1 MRWKKEEYMLGKRSN
16 GSIFFLDGYILK
28 MRTCEDPYGVRRR
41 SDGIRLL
48 VDADDELVCQQIQ
61 KVSHKEHQVGDH
73 LGDMKCHQH
82 QNINSKSYHCSN
94 SGSGNLHKGFEKVR
108 SLNTINTQKQHSL
121 LVSLFPNEENSEKHR
136 VQVEKSG

>member
-16 GSIFFLDGYILK
+16 GSIFFLGGYILK

-82 QNINSKSYHCSN
+82 QHIKNKSYHCSN
-94 SGSGNLHKGFEKVR
+94 SGSGNLQKGFEKVR
-108 SLNTINTQKQHSL
+108 SLDILRLRKQHSL
-121 LVSLFPNEENSEKHR
+121 VVSQSQNKENSEKHR